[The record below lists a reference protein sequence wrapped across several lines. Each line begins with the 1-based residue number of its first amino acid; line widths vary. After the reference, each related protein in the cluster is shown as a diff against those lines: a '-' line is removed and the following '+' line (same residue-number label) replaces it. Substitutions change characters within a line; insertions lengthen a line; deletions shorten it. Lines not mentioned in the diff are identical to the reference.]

1 MIQFTEK
8 EKKFLA
14 SIEEARLATANKSMP
29 HVKPVSF
36 IFQDDSFYVATDYT
50 TITYKNVKVNPRA
63 AITVDVYSPG
73 KHKAVLAQGEVRII
87 EDGPEFKKIYAKFFE
102 KFAWVRKDPWNEK
115 EAPFLRLV
123 PKHKTSWG
131 LA

>member
-1 MIQFTEK
+1 MRFTEK

-14 SIEEARLATANKSMP
+14 SIEEARFATASKSVP

-36 IFQDDSFYVATDYT
+36 IFQDGSFYVATDYT
-50 TITYKNVKVNPRA
+50 TVTYRNVKDNPRA
-63 AITVDVYSPG
+63 AISVDIYKIG
-73 KHKAVLAQGEVRII
+73 GHRAVLAQGDVEVI

-102 KFAWVRKDPWNEK
+102 KFAWVRKDPWGEK

-123 PKHKTSWG
+123 PRHKTSWG
-131 LA
+131 T

>member
-1 MIQFTEK
+1 LIRFTEK
-8 EKKFLA
+8 EKAFLA
-14 SIEEARLATANKSMP
+14 SIEEARIATAGKTFP

-36 IFQDDSFYVATDYT
+36 IFQDDSFYIATDYKT
-50 TITYKNVKVNPRA
+50 KTYKNIKADPHA
-63 AITVDVYSPG
+63 AITVDIYDPG
-73 KHKAVLAQGEVRII
+73 KHKAVLAQGDVKII

-102 KFAWVRKDPWNEK
+102 KFAWVKKDPWNEK

-131 LA
+131 LT